1 MKILNLFAVL
11 LLALIPTRVAA
22 QTMDVQ
28 PTRIEWSDSTRLAL
42 GRVGQAVRVAGMK
55 ILNLFAVL
63 LLALIPTRV
72 AAQTMDVQPTR
83 IEWSDSTRLALAQ
96 CLLGEAGWRRRTEHS
111 AISHVLLRR
120 WHRLGSGSFEGRV
133 RRYCSVHRTTQ
144 PTDRHQWVRNMPW
157 GPLLED
163 PGLPAGVNWRNYIDD
178 WDYVRTTV
186 ELFEKSA
193 LVDPLP
199 RARHW
204 GGAMDGIPVGG
215 VTGAEPWTVSLSEG
229 CSSRARSETSR

>member
-1 MKILNLFAVL
+1 
-11 LLALIPTRVAA
+11 
-22 QTMDVQ
+22 
-28 PTRIEWSDSTRLAL
+28 
-42 GRVGQAVRVAGMK
+42 MK

-163 PGLPAGVNWRNYIDD
+163 PGLPASVNWRNYIDD

-199 RARHW
+199 HARHW

-215 VTGAEPWTVSLSEG
+215 VLL
-229 CSSRARSETSR
+229 ARSVGNVAMRNLFYAVDDALVQRIRAARRRPPSTGIIRASLARGTQS